1 MPESVSMSVLTKTE
15 ESLPASWY
23 YDTGQYA
30 RELDAVWYCDWVCI
44 GRAHDIPETGDYV
57 LAEIGDQKLILT
69 RDVEGKPRAFH
80 NTCRHR
86 GSILCTD
93 DRGRF
98 RNGRI
103 VCPYHTWTYGLDGSL
118 VATPSRL
125 DCDDFDANRFSLY
138 AVHVAEW
145 GGFIFVNLAEAPG
158 TSLEEFLGNEGKLLE
173 RWPLR
178 DMVSVQQDRCVLAC
192 NWKVFWENY
201 SECYHCPR
209 IHPELCKLVPVYKSG
224 VLNYADTPG
233 WQADHPDEDGR
244 PRVAPGI
251 ETWMPDGKR
260 LLPPFSGLSDADIAA
275 GVTFASFTAS
285 MFIVAHPDYVRS
297 VRILP
302 RGPESCE
309 LVVDWLLLSGTAERH
324 AGQMEGVFAVG
335 RMLVEQDGR
344 VCELNQAGLKSLR
357 HGCGVL
363 VPQEYSLYEFHEW
376 LRGRLASRGK
386 NNCKEIA

>member
-1 MPESVSMSVLTKTE
+1 MNVLSRTE
-15 ESLPASWY
+15 DSLPANWY
-23 YDTGQYA
+23 FDEGQYA
-30 RELDAVWYCDWVCI
+30 RELDAVWYRDWVCV
-44 GRAHDIPETGDYV
+44 GRQEDVPSTGDFV
-57 LAEIGDQKLILT
+57 QVEIGNQKLIVT
-69 RDVEGKPRAFH
+69 RDGNRKLRVFH

-93 DRGRF
+93 SRGRF

-103 VCPYHTWTYGLDGSL
+103 ICPYHTWTYDLDGAL
-118 VATPSRL
+118 VATPARL
-125 DCDDFDANRFSLY
+125 DCDDFDASRFSLY
-138 AVHVAEW
+138 AVNVAEW
-145 GGFIFVNLAEAPG
+145 GGFIFVNLADAPDV
-158 TSLEEFLGNEGKLLE
+158 SIEEFLGAEGRLLE

-192 NWKVFWENY
+192 NWKLFWENY

-224 VLNYADTPG
+224 VLSYADTPG
-233 WQADHPDEDGR
+233 WQADHPGESGR

-251 ETWMPDGKR
+251 ETWTPDGKSR
-260 LLPPFSGLSDADIAA
+260 LPHFPGLAEADIDA

-302 RGPESCE
+302 QGPESCE
-309 LVVDWLLLSGTAERH
+309 LVVDWLLLPGTAEQH
-324 AGQMEGVFAVG
+324 AGQMEDLFAVG

-357 HGCGVL
+357 HSRGVL

-376 LRGRLASRGK
+376 LRERLSARGG
-386 NNCKEIA
+386 NNCQE

>member
-15 ESLPASWY
+15 DSLPASWY
-23 YDTGQYA
+23 YDEAQYS
-30 RELDAVWYCDWVCI
+30 RELETVWYCDWVCI
-44 GRAHDIPETGDYV
+44 GRVDDVPETGDY
-57 LAEIGDQKLILT
+57 LQAEIGSQKLILT
-69 RDVEGKPRAFH
+69 RDAEGELRAFH

-93 DRGRF
+93 SRGRF

-103 VCPYHTWTYGLDGSL
+103 VCPYHTWTYDLQGKL

-125 DCDDFDANRFSLY
+125 DCSDFDESRFSLY

-145 GGFIFVNLAEAPG
+145 GGFIFVNLAETPG
-158 TSLEEFLGNEGKLLE
+158 TSLEEFLGGEGRLLE

-178 DMVSVQQDRCVLAC
+178 DLVSVQQDRCVLAC
-192 NWKVFWENY
+192 NWKLFWENY

-233 WQADHPDEDGR
+233 WQADHPGDDGR
-244 PRVAPGI
+244 PRVAAGL
-251 ETWMPDGKR
+251 ETWMPDGKS
-260 LLPPFSGLSDADIAA
+260 LLPPFPGLADADIAA

-309 LVVDWLLLSGTAERH
+309 LIVDWLLLPGTAERF
-324 AGQMEGVFAVG
+324 AGQLEDVFAVG

-357 HGCGVL
+357 HSRGIL
-363 VPQEYSLYEFHEW
+363 VPQEYSLYEFHQW
-376 LRGRLASRGK
+376 LRERLSSRSE
-386 NNCKEIA
+386 NNSKEQS